1 MFHGRGLNNKLNGI
15 HEKAL
20 RITYN
25 DKSSLYRE
33 LLAKDSSL
41 TKHYRNIRALATEMY
56 KNIQGIS
63 LKLLNDIFNL
73 CNVNSYNFCGN
84 TFSERRKVKLVRH
97 DAEFIW
103 FLASQILEI
112 LPIET
117 KDLDALQIFKE
128 KIKKWV
134 PAGCPCRLCKIYLPQ
149 DRFI

>member
-1 MFHGRGLNNKLNGI
+1 MFHGRGLNNKINGI

-73 CNVNSYNFCGN
+73 CDVNIVT
-84 TFSERRKVKLVRH
+84 TFVEIPFQREEKLN
-97 DAEFIW
+97 
-103 FLASQILEI
+103 
-112 LPIET
+112 
-117 KDLDALQIFKE
+117 
-128 KIKKWV
+128 
-134 PAGCPCRLCKIYLPQ
+134 
-149 DRFI
+149 